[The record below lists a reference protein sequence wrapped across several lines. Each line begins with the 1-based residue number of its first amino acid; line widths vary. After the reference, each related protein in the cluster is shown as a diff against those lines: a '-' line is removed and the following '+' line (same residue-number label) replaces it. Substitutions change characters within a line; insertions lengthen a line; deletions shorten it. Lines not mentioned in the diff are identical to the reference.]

1 LQTTTLIVSTIEQSI
16 LLNLTNQ
23 VKISEVNSFLLK
35 QLTQLGVE
43 MSNVVEVSNEQ
54 FLTEVEQHDGKV
66 LVDFY
71 APWCGPCKMIAP
83 IVDQISTEFDELKV
97 VKVNADNAQELMAKF
112 GIRGIPTLLLIEN
125 GEVINTKVGAASLS
139 QVKEFVS

>member
-1 LQTTTLIVSTIEQSI
+1 
-16 LLNLTNQ
+16 
-23 VKISEVNSFLLK
+23 
-35 QLTQLGVE
+35 
-43 MSNVVEVSNEQ
+43 MSNVVEVNSEQ
-54 FLTEVEQHDGKV
+54 FVSEVEQYEGKV

-83 IVDQISTEFDELKV
+83 IVEQVSTEFDELKV

-139 QVKEFVS
+139 QIKEFVS

>member
-1 LQTTTLIVSTIEQSI
+1 
-16 LLNLTNQ
+16 
-23 VKISEVNSFLLK
+23 
-35 QLTQLGVE
+35 
-43 MSNVVEVSNEQ
+43 MSNVVEVSSEQ